1 MINKRPEEFNEEQ
14 RAFLRPFGV
23 YNLTEIPLVHEGR
36 FIGKISIA
44 NKPGRYAAIVGDSP
58 PMRAALDV
66 ARRAAQGGPNGSRT
80 VAGDLTDLR
89 GETAR
94 SGEG

>member
-58 PMRAALDV
+58 RCGPRSTWPGGRRKVAPTALGRL
-66 ARRAAQGGPNGSRT
+66 AGG
-80 VAGDLTDLR
+80 LTDLR